1 MTALISKNIKEKIT
15 KLHMQLLDR
24 EYYLSSILNF
34 MRGYYCSPWDTAV
47 YRGFQ
52 NMCFDDN

>member
-34 MRGYYCSPWDTAV
+34 MRDYYRFPWDTAV